1 MKTGKW
7 PPWWQFEW
15 LFQRRYRATYA
26 TVITSWCLWNVS
38 TSIWNH
44 DFVSSTSSRRHRR
57 HSWRTVRLKSA
68 SNANH
73 CGTVFVEYRF
83 CAKFISTCY
92 DVKLYLFLVGPLRKK
107 KKMDPSGRFSP
118 ILILSFWSL
127 STYFIGTYSGDIL
140 RKVSMKKYRNLSA
153 KKDQEGGD
161 RIWIGLDNKIE
172 LEALYIV
179 IRLWMMMT
187 ISISLSFVVG
197 SVLSDFGHCCGPSNC
212 PMSRTIPPL
221 FWLLTLQQWSAPT
234 QKVLIDE

>member
-107 KKMDPSGRFSP
+107 RKWIHSDA
-118 ILILSFWSL
+118 LVLSL
-127 STYFIGTYSGDIL
+127 S
-140 RKVSMKKYRNLSA
+140 YRFDHL
-153 KKDQEGGD
+153 
-161 RIWIGLDNKIE
+161 
-172 LEALYIV
+172 
-179 IRLWMMMT
+179 
-187 ISISLSFVVG
+187 
-197 SVLSDFGHCCGPSNC
+197 
-212 PMSRTIPPL
+212 
-221 FWLLTLQQWSAPT
+221 LLTLSAPVVGIFYERFLWKST
-234 QKVLIDE
+234 GTYRPKRTKKGVTGLALDQTWQQNWIGGTVYCNQAVDDDDD